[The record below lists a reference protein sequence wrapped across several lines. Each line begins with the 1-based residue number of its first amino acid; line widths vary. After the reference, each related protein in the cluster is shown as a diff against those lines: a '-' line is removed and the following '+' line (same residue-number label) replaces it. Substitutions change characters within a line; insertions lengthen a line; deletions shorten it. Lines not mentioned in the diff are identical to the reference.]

1 MHLTNTLIDNSCDNL
16 RMTAFLKQLINM
28 PNCREIMIA
37 TGFWDLPGMAL
48 VYDELCEFLK
58 RDAAKL
64 RLLIG
69 RDPNV
74 FVYQQIKPQ
83 VKDST
88 YPEDYIKKEIFDL
101 ELKEE
106 YQRVVD
112 LLLSFCDD
120 TEQSKMEIRVYRNYE
135 MITQFLHSKCYI
147 FECGSAGAYGIIGS
161 SNFTQKGLEG
171 NAELNYL
178 ETTPHVVKFQGEDH
192 IKGHIGWFNEKWGQ
206 SQPWNKIFL
215 EEVLKEAPITR
226 TVTANRCKK
235 DELTPY
241 ELYIKL
247 LQYKFGDLVDKNSA
261 EILESYLPVNFEK
274 LDYQIDAV
282 KQCFSIMRQHGGF
295 ILADVVGLGKT
306 LVGVMIVKYFLEHPD
321 LEGRERKVLIVTP
334 PAIQSAWKY
343 TIGEFDEGRSD
354 KVAAAID
361 YITTGSIGKLV
372 DSVDDQ
378 MDDDELDSGEFAESL
393 KQENYGL
400 ILIDESHK
408 FRNNGTAM
416 YQALDNLIMQIGSNT
431 GFYPYVGLLSATPQ
445 NNHPDDLKN
454 QIYLFQRDHSYCTLE
469 KVEGRNLEGFFS
481 EIGKHYNALLRVP
494 ENIADS
500 SEFRYMVPE
509 ERNAELIE
517 LSKRI
522 RDTVLCDIL
531 VRRTRTDVQKYYSA
545 DLQKQHI
552 VFPQISGPHSL
563 RYNMEPGLAR
573 LFAETMELIA
583 PKMNFLFDD
592 SQYLCYY
599 RYRAIQFFV
608 SPQEKDKFRVRNL
621 DADRF
626 SRQLARIMQIGL
638 VKRLESSFAA
648 FKASLRNLRQYTENM
663 IDMWEH
669 DAIFICPQID
679 VNHELDRRKHWQN
692 GAEHNRLLT
701 FDECAADI
709 RAKIKKLD
717 EAGKNQNDRNKE
729 YTREDFSPVYIEL
742 LRKDYELIK
751 YLYDAWNA
759 YSDDPKLEV
768 FKEQLT
774 PALFDKDRNPARKL
788 VIFSEAIATVEAL
801 KLIVER
807 KGYKVLLV
815 TAKNREKCEPIIRE
829 NFDANY
835 KGEWKD
841 DYQVIITTE
850 VLTEGVNLHRA
861 NCILNYDTPWNSTRL
876 MQRIGRVNRI
886 GSTAPYVYVYNFL
899 PSAEGDNE
907 IQLVRKA
914 YTKLQSFH
922 TLFGE
927 DSRIYS
933 LDEQVSHYELNKI
946 VNGEESPYEQY
957 IYRLK
962 KYKDEHPER
971 YDFLQNK
978 TEGLELA
985 VPDGAG
991 NQYFVVRTP
1000 KVSGLFIKNTPD
1012 GKSRVV
1018 PGMEMFGEFYTS
1030 PDVKATT
1037 LPDDWDKLKK
1047 RAEDAFNQH
1056 MARMNVRIGKDKRA
1070 TRAKEI
1076 ITTMVEAVVMSE
1088 ESKRLLESAFRL
1100 VNKGNW
1106 DIIRKITAIHR
1117 QLTDSQGSLL
1127 PITQDEIDRII
1138 RQEIEKMVADVRK
1151 QIGEAHVFI
1160 GLAK

>member
-1 MHLTNTLIDNSCDNL
+1 MRLSNTLIDNSCCDL
-16 RMTAFLKQLINM
+16 RMTSFLKQLINT
-28 PNCREIMIA
+28 PDCREIMIA
-37 TGFWDLPGMAL
+37 TGFWDMPGMSL
-48 VYDELCEFLK
+48 VYNELAEFLK
-58 RDAAKL
+58 RDATKL

-69 RDPNV
+69 KDPNV
-74 FVYQQIKPQ
+74 FVYQQIKPEI
-83 VKDST
+83 KDLT
-88 YPEDYIKKEIFDL
+88 YPEDYIKKEIYDL

-106 YQRVVD
+106 YQKVVD
-112 LLLSFCDD
+112 LLLSYCDD
-120 TEQSKMEIRVYRNYE
+120 TEQSKIEIRVYRNQE
-135 MITQFLHSKCYI
+135 AVTQFLHSKCYI
-147 FECGSAGAYGIIGS
+147 FECGSCGAYGIIGS

-178 ETTPHVVKFQGEDH
+178 ETTPHIVKFQGENS
-192 IKGHIGWFNEKWGQ
+192 IKGHIGWFNEKWEQ

-215 EEVLKEAPITR
+215 EEILKEAPITR
-226 TVTANRCKK
+226 KIVEKRREKEK
-235 DELTPY
+235 LTPY

-247 LQYKFGDLVDKNSA
+247 LQYKFGDLVDTDST
-261 EILESYLPVNFEK
+261 EVLESYLPVNFDK
-274 LDYQIDAV
+274 LGYQIDAV

-295 ILADVVGLGKT
+295 MLADVVGLGKT
-306 LVGVMIVKYFLEHPD
+306 LVGVMVVKYFLEHPD

-343 TIGEFDEGRSD
+343 TIEEFDKGRAD
-354 KVAAAID
+354 KIGPAVD

-372 DSVDDQ
+372 D
-378 MDDDELDSGEFAESL
+378 DELVEVEDNLDSGEFAENL
-393 KQENYGL
+393 KQETYGL

-408 FRNNGTAM
+408 FRNSSTAM
-416 YQALDNLIMQIGSNT
+416 YQALDNLIMQIGCNT

-469 KVEGRNLEGFFS
+469 KVEGRNLERFFS
-481 EIGKHYNALLRVP
+481 EVGKRYNALLRIP
-494 ENIADS
+494 DNIAES
-500 SEFRYMVPE
+500 SEFRQMIPE

-517 LSKRI
+517 LSKKI

-531 VRRTRTDVQKYYSA
+531 VRRTRTDVQKYYTD

-583 PKMNFLFDD
+583 PKVNFLFDD

-599 RYRAIQFFV
+599 RYRAIQFLV
-608 SPQEKDKFRVRNL
+608 DQHEKDKFRVRNL

-648 FKASLRNLRQYTENM
+648 FKSSLRNLRQYTENM

-669 DAIFICPQID
+669 DAIFVCPQID
-679 VNHELDRRKHWQN
+679 VNHELDRRKHWQ
-692 GAEHNRLLT
+692 GDAKHERLLT
-701 FDECAADI
+701 FEECAADI

-717 EAGKNQNDRNKE
+717 EAGKNDNARNKE
-729 YTREDFSPVYIEL
+729 YTRQDFDSTYIEL

-774 PALFDKDRNPARKL
+774 PVLFDKGRNPAQKL
-788 VIFSEAIATVEAL
+788 VIFSEAISTVEAL
-801 KLIVER
+801 KLVVER
-807 KGYKVLLV
+807 KNYKVLLI
-815 TAKNREKCEPIIRE
+815 TAKNRKESESVIRE

-835 KGEWKD
+835 SGEWKD

-850 VLTEGVNLHRA
+850 VLAEGVNLHRA

-899 PSAEGDNE
+899 PSTEGDNE
-907 IQLVRKA
+907 IRLVQKA

-927 DSRIYS
+927 DSKIYS
-933 LDEQVSHYELNKI
+933 QDEQVSHYELNKF

-957 IYRLK
+957 IYQLK
-962 KYKDEHPER
+962 RYKAEHPER
-971 YDFLQNK
+971 YVFLQNK
-978 TEGLELA
+978 NDGLELA
-985 VPDGAG
+985 VPEGKG
-991 NQYFVVRTP
+991 CQYFVIRTS
-1000 KVSGLFIKNTPD
+1000 KISGLFVKNTSD
-1012 GKSRVV
+1012 GKASVV
-1018 PGMEMFGEFYTS
+1018 PGMEMFKEFYTAQ
-1030 PDVKATT
+1030 DVVASD
-1037 LPDDWDKLKK
+1037 LPEDWAKMKK
-1047 RAEDAFNQH
+1047 SAVDAFNQH
-1056 MARMNVRIGKDKRA
+1056 MARMNIRIGKDKRA

-1076 ITTMVEAVVMSE
+1076 IIEMAHMIQMSD
-1088 ESKRLLESAFRL
+1088 ESRQLLESAFRL

-1106 DIIRKITAIHR
+1106 DVIRKITAIHQ
-1117 QLTDSQGSLL
+1117 QLTDMQGTLL
-1127 PITQDEIDRII
+1127 PITQDEIDEII
-1138 RQEIEKMVADVRK
+1138 RHEIERMVVGVQK
-1151 QIGEAHVFI
+1151 QIGEATVFM